1 MDTPWGP
8 LADLN
13 PDDRDLAYRI
23 LATDKHQLLEGLV
36 VENTF
41 DQLLQPLCAGSQQK
55 LVQLD
60 VETIIVRTPGAS
72 KEWAAFIWVRTKT
85 EGLGRYIEALGNVAK
100 VYFVVFR
107 DGDFWTWPMEAGKSD
122 GVPVALS
129 TLVSSIG
136 KLNKRPTHVDAS
148 IRDEE
153 RQRAAVWGY
162 LSTFYKGRALWERV
176 VLMRIFI
183 NHGIQP
189 YFYGTWNL
197 DRICLYNDQLWMLEV
212 KHKYP
217 FGGSTLA
224 LGINDG
230 ELEMMN
236 LASRAGIRTAYM
248 IIVKPVWSK
257 DVGSMYLHAELAKR
271 ENAAVIGIMMDQGR
285 IAAVKAGMSGSS
297 PNHTSIDGSRE
308 LKFKSIPAKDFAFLG
323 NFSESP
329 LVIAGR
335 IGKFLDG
342 QPLPQVTDAQLRAL
356 KMD

>member
-1 MDTPWGP
+1 MDTPWGL

-41 DQLLQPLCAGSQQK
+41 DQLLQPLCTGSQQN

-60 VETIIVRTPGAS
+60 VETIIVPIRDLS
-72 KEWAAFIWVRTKT
+72 RKWAAFIWVRSKT
-85 EGLGRYIEALGNVAK
+85 TGLGRYLEALGKIAK

-107 DGDFWTWPMEAGKSD
+107 DGDFWTWPMAAGKRRGD
-122 GVPVALS
+122 MVALS
-129 TLVSSIG
+129 TLVWSIG
-136 KLNKRPTHVDAS
+136 KRNKQPTEVDAG

-162 LSTFYKGRALWERV
+162 LSTFYKGRALWERI

-217 FGGSTLA
+217 FGGRNLA

-230 ELEMMN
+230 ELLMMD
-236 LASRAGIRTAYM
+236 LASQAGIRTAYM

-271 ENAAVIGIMMDQGR
+271 EKAAVIGVRMDQEK
-285 IAAVKAGMSGSS
+285 IAAIKAGKSASS
-297 PNHTSIDGSRE
+297 PSHTSIDGSKE

-323 NFSESP
+323 NFSESSS
-329 LVIAGR
+329 VIAGR

-342 QPLPQVTDAQLRAL
+342 QPLPQVTDARLRAL